1 MDINFKLE
9 IGWKFLYL
17 VKLVLCFFKVGVIV
31 VIFKILG
38 IILVDKDVFIMLVN
52 IGVSKLKYFFIII
65 VGRGLSI

>member
-1 MDINFKLE
+1 M
-9 IGWKFLYL
+9 
-17 VKLVLCFFKVGVIV
+17 KLVLYFFKVGVIV
-31 VIFKILG
+31 VIFRILG

>member
-17 VKLVLCFFKVGVIV
+17 VKLVLYFFKVGVIV
-31 VIFKILG
+31 VIFRILG